1 MSLRCHLFAI
11 EPKQSTRNLNDT
23 FAFSAT
29 MKQNPGQLPVMRDDH
44 DMLKLDW
51 TDETP
56 FSLDPA
62 VLRAILDHAKP
73 LGHNEEPDNLNLGFG
88 FLYYGLVRALRPRH
102 VLVIGSG
109 YGFSVI
115 CLALGLKDNNK
126 GKLSFVD
133 PSYSMLKHGPFR
145 TVGGTAQWDDVQ
157 KVRAHFRRFGVERLV
172 THYKL
177 TSAEFFADY
186 AARGLPEIDLAFID
200 GSHAY
205 ADVRHDFL
213 SVLRHTHRNG
223 YVLLHDSNIYV
234 RELVRHAGVKRWLKV
249 IAREQERFEV
259 VDFPFSS
266 GVALVRVLYDGPWE
280 PVE

>member
-1 MSLRCHLFAI
+1 
-11 EPKQSTRNLNDT
+11 
-23 FAFSAT
+23 
-29 MKQNPGQLPVMRDDH
+29 
-44 DMLKLDW
+44 MLKLDW
-51 TDETP
+51 TDEAQ

-88 FLYYGLVRALRPRH
+88 FLYYGLMRALRPRH

-133 PSYSMLKHGPFR
+133 PSYSVFKHGPFR
-145 TVGGTAQWDDVQ
+145 TVGGTAQWDDAQ

-213 SVLRHTHRNG
+213 ATLRHTHRNS
-223 YVLLHDSNIYV
+223 YLLLHDSNIYV
-234 RELVRHAGVKRWLKV
+234 RELVRHAGVKRWLKA

-266 GVALVRVLYDGPWE
+266 GVALVRVLHDGPWE

>member
-88 FLYYGLVRALRPRH
+88 FLYYGLMRALRPRH

-145 TVGGTAQWDDVQ
+145 TIGGTAQWDDVQ

-213 SVLRHTHRNG
+213 ATLHHTHRNS
-223 YVLLHDSNIYV
+223 YLLLHDSNIYV